1 MFGPDLIQQL
11 AQLKSATDSGMQNL
25 PNYVLEG
32 SAGNGLVKIKLDGT
46 YSLKE
51 LKLAADIKLM
61 ELSDLEDFLSLAL
74 NDAITKVTKLREEE
88 LTKSLTDLIQKR

>member
-11 AQLKSATDSGMQNL
+11 AQLKGATDSGMKNL
-25 PNYVLEG
+25 PNYILEG

-46 YSLKE
+46 YNLKE

-61 ELSDLEDFLSLAL
+61 ELSDLEDYLSLAL
-74 NDAITKVTKLREEE
+74 NDAIAKVTKLREEE
-88 LTKSLTDLIQKR
+88 LTKSLTHLIQNR